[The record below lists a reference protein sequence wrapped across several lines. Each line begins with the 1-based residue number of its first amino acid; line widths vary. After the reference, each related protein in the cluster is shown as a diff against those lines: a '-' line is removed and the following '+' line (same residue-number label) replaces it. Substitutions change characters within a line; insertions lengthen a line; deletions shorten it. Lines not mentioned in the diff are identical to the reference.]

1 MDHGKWSVLIKTLT
15 QAIWAAQKEAKKTER
30 KGDNPYIN
38 FRRNSNGSISCQSSV
53 ISSSLDVSLEECV
66 ISADNITDTDS
77 GFHQTQRGNLTTSS
91 PRATSD
97 EEKSSVS
104 PDQKK
109 MAKRRNSDK
118 SIQQQIRN
126 QADSDS
132 S

>member
-1 MDHGKWSVLIKTLT
+1 M
-15 QAIWAAQKEAKKTER
+15 
-30 KGDNPYIN
+30 
-38 FRRNSNGSISCQSSV
+38 

-97 EEKSSVS
+97 EEKSSTS

-109 MAKRRNSDK
+109 IAKRRNSDK
-118 SIQQQIRN
+118 SIHQQIMIR
-126 QADSDS
+126 ADSDS